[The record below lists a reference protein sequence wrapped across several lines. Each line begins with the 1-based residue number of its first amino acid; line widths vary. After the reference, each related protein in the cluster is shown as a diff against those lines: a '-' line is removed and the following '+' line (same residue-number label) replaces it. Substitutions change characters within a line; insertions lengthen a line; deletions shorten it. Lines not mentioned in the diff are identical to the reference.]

1 MLPPVQTASRST
13 LAFAESASEAAPSQI
28 VATNAVQDQAT
39 QTDDSSNNTA
49 SAVAGRINNLLLN
62 SRSTVRADMATIAD
76 MVGSSI
82 NIKRLPGE
90 SDGAFAARFV
100 TALAH
105 LSDSQRTALQTQLN
119 QVLKGLQVQV
129 LLQVLQNQDGPEAAL
144 LSAYMEIQRSNSDN
158 LKAQTVVASYSQN
171 ADSAPEE
178 QSGQALLNTSRSA
191 PAGTTQTPVTAQSSI
206 TIALQA
212 SIAGAKDK
220 EEAIAKLA
228 AALRQA
234 SSGTNADEAALTQL
248 TTSAALLA
256 SPEEETAPRA
266 TTRQGNAEAGAGTS
280 TGTAAGK
287 SVNQDFSAASNGAKP
302 VQDVSVRTTQSAA
315 AAPQTAAST
324 PTSVATAPT
333 AAKQTVPETTPL
345 AATLPPSAQSADMI
359 GPQQRSPALAV
370 DTHAIPLQSS
380 QAVGEDHQETNAPVV
395 SNSMAGQSQAA
406 PTEDQSV
413 DSAVIVATALAAGG
427 LINTASIASQN
438 RTDAQ
443 ATADSTLLRQM
454 FFQNSETQEVAE
466 VVALRAL
473 ANRPEA
479 TQNANTDTDTKAVL
493 SEDAQQEQQG
503 AEKTAT
509 RAQAAL
515 SLAAAQTM
523 ATAPIAAHIVP
534 PLGVPLLV
542 GNYLAMQDAPNSGT
556 RDISVDAIDALSDEE
571 PRRDSNRRNPRQDQ
585 STPDEKTDEADAEE
599 DGLYA
604 IRDAQ
609 DVDQDALF
617 NGSDA
622 KAQIGE
628 LAALPAPQDEPVAA
642 DMLYWKIADLA

>member
-13 LAFAESASEAAPSQI
+13 LAFAENASEAAPSQAASSG
-28 VATNAVQDQAT
+28 VVQDASQDQAT
-39 QTDDSSNNTA
+39 QADDSSNTA
-49 SAVAGRINNLLLN
+49 SAVLGRINNLLLN
-62 SRSTVRADMATIAD
+62 SRESVRADMATIAD

-82 NIKRLPGE
+82 NIKRMPGE

-171 ADSAPEE
+171 ADSTSED
-178 QSGQALLNTSRSA
+178 QSALLNTPRSA
-191 PAGTTQTPVTAQSSI
+191 SAATTQTPITQTPITPQSSI

-228 AALRQA
+228 AALRLA
-234 SSGTNADEAALTQL
+234 SSGTADDAALTQL
-248 TTSAALLA
+248 TTSAAFMA
-256 SPEEETAPRA
+256 SPEEEVSRRA
-266 TTRQGNAEAGAGTS
+266 TIQGNAEVGAGKT
-280 TGTAAGK
+280 
-287 SVNQDFSAASNGAKP
+287 VNQDFSAIGNGAKP
-302 VQDVSVRTTQSAA
+302 AQDVNGRTMQSATA
-315 AAPQTAAST
+315 ASQTAAST
-324 PTSVATAPT
+324 QALPPTPLETAPT
-333 AAKQTVPETTPL
+333 AAKQTAPHTTL
-345 AATLPPSAQSADMI
+345 AATMPPSAQSAEMI

-370 DTHAIPLQSS
+370 DTHAMPLQSS

-395 SNSMAGQSQAA
+395 SNPMAGQPQAA

-427 LINTASIASQN
+427 LINTASIASQS

-443 ATADSTLLRQM
+443 TAADSALLHQM

-473 ANRPEA
+473 ANRSDS
-479 TQNANTDTDTKAVL
+479 TQNANTDTDTKAIL
-493 SEDAQQEQQG
+493 SEDAQPEQQG
-503 AEKTAT
+503 AEKTAS
-509 RAQAAL
+509 RSQAAL

-542 GNYLAMQDAPNSGT
+542 GNYLAMQDPPNSGT
-556 RDISVDAIDALSDEE
+556 GDISVDAIDALSDEE
-571 PRRDSNRRNPRQDQ
+571 PRRDSNRRNPKQDQ
-585 STPDEKTDEADAEE
+585 STPDEQTDEEDSKE

-604 IRDAQ
+604 ISDAQ
-609 DVDQDALF
+609 DADQDALF

-622 KAQIGE
+622 KAHIGE
-628 LAALPAPQDEPVAA
+628 LAALPAPQDELVAA